1 MSTELYFP
9 KASESTRMNRSPQ
22 RIPGNGGGDNDHA
35 GLPNQGLPNQA
46 VPHQKVR
53 LISDA
58 GRFLFGKQLSPW
70 SRSSTKRLFDCV
82 CVLSMMP
89 LLIPIFLAVGLAVR
103 LTSSGPVLFLQ
114 KRTGRLGR
122 HFTILK
128 FRTMVHSSDNTH
140 KPVTT
145 CGNQLFTPVGPFL
158 RRWKLDELPQLFNVL
173 AGHMSLVGPRPK
185 LAAHAISSLPCR
197 AGITGAATV
206 AFAREESILD
216 RIPKQHLEAFYHTV
230 VLPAKL
236 RLDAEYMAKATFTSD
251 LKLIL
256 LSIFRR
262 WDNTIIE
269 DLLFTW
275 AAKQSEGIRVDA
287 SMVADAAFVHAQM
300 VAQMERNPPHSEIRV
315 C

>member
-1 MSTELYFP
+1 VSTELYFP

-22 RIPGNGGGDNDHA
+22 RVPGNGGDNDRA
-35 GLPNQGLPNQA
+35 GLPNQGVPNQG

-53 LISDA
+53 LISDTV
-58 GRFLFGKQLSPW
+58 RFLFGKQLSSW
-70 SRSSTKRLFDCV
+70 SRSRTKRLFDCV
-82 CVLSMMP
+82 CVLSLMP
-89 LLIPIFLAVGLAVR
+89 LLIPILAVVGLAVR

-114 KRTGRLGR
+114 KRTGRNGR
-122 HFTILK
+122 HFTIFK
-128 FRTMVHSSDNTH
+128 FRTMIHTADKAH

-216 RIPKQHLEAFYHTV
+216 RIPKQHLEAFYHSV

-236 RLDAEYMAKATFTSD
+236 RLDAEYMAKATFMSD
-251 LKLIL
+251 LRLIVR
-256 LSIFRR
+256 SIFRR

-287 SMVADAAFVHAQM
+287 TQAPDAAFAHAQM
-300 VAQMERNPPHSEIRV
+300 VAQMDRNPPHSEIRV